1 MARDYQS
8 GQMRATAG
16 QIGRRQAHVD
26 FPAVIEADAAKAL
39 AQSSLARQWA
49 RRERLTL
56 RLSPEFLDLAP
67 GDVVR
72 LASGSQDWR
81 VDRAT
86 IEQMVVVAEL
96 KRVWREASALPAEA
110 GRAVGN
116 YDVVAP
122 PTSIALFDLPD
133 LGIAPNQAPTLQIA
147 AASGAREWRPMPVEI
162 SINGVM
168 SAGHSAIGET
178 VMGIVTTAPAPG
190 QAAVIDELAI
200 LEVEMVSD
208 AMWLMSCDDIALC
221 EGANLAIVG
230 NELIQFGRADPI
242 GPNQFRLWRLL
253 RGRRGTE
260 WATQGHVAGERFAIV
275 ESDAL
280 RTIEL
285 GQASLGAEVSVRARG
300 LGDGDAALPVSR
312 IAAGEAL
319 RPPSP
324 VHLTAVRRA
333 DNGLDINWVR
343 RSRFGWAWVDSVDVP
358 LGETVERYQVRV
370 SSAAGVIE
378 FGSAMASSSIPA
390 AEVASLGPGSAI
402 ITVRQIGD
410 FAASHESALTIVLP

>member
-1 MARDYQS
+1 
-8 GQMRATAG
+8 
-16 QIGRRQAHVD
+16 
-26 FPAVIEADAAKAL
+26 
-39 AQSSLARQWA
+39 
-49 RRERLTL
+49 
-56 RLSPEFLDLAP
+56 
-67 GDVVR
+67 
-72 LASGSQDWR
+72 
-81 VDRAT
+81 
-86 IEQMVVVAEL
+86 MVVVAEL

>member
-8 GQMRATAG
+8 GQMRASAG
-16 QIGRRQAHVD
+16 QNGRRQVHID
-26 FPAVIEADAAKAL
+26 FPAVIEPDAAKAL

-49 RRERLTL
+49 KRERLTL
-56 RLSPEFLDLAP
+56 RLSPEYLDIVP
-67 GDVVR
+67 GDAVR
-72 LASGSQDWR
+72 LTSGSQDWQ
-81 VDRAT
+81 VERAT

-96 KRVWREASALPAEA
+96 KRAWREASALAADA

-122 PTSIALFDLPD
+122 STSIALFDLPD
-133 LGIAPNQAPTLQIA
+133 LGISPSQAPVLHLAT
-147 AASGAREWRPMPVEI
+147 ASGAREWRPVPIEI
-162 SINGVM
+162 SVNGAM

-178 VMGIVTTAPAPG
+178 LMGIVTAVPAPG
-190 QAAVIDELAI
+190 QAALIDELAT
-200 LEVEMVSD
+200 LEVELVSD
-208 AMWLMSCDDIALC
+208 AMWLTSCDDIALC

-260 WATQGHVAGERFAIV
+260 WATEGHVAGERFAIV
-275 ESDAL
+275 ETDAL
-280 RTIEL
+280 RPIEL

-333 DNGLDINWVR
+333 DNGLAISWVR
-343 RSRFGWAWVDSVDVP
+343 RSRFGWAWVDSVDAP
-358 LGETVERYQVRV
+358 LGETVERYHVRLSGAAGAIELDSTV
-370 SSAAGVIE
+370 SSA
-378 FGSAMASSSIPA
+378 SIPA
-390 AEVASLGPGSAI
+390 ADVASLGAGSAS
-402 ITVRQIGD
+402 ITVSQIGD
-410 FAASHESALTIVLP
+410 FAASHEAALTIILP